1 MNRRNRITGEP
12 VILAPER
19 AHRPDIMHGAAGECP
34 FCPGNEALTPPE
46 IWRDGD
52 PWHLRV
58 FPNKYPAT
66 EHHEV
71 IVESPGHDDTFDQ
84 IPRPR
89 AGLAIDVYIRR
100 YQALSGSGLYVSL
113 FKNHGPLAGATIPH
127 IHSQI
132 LVTQF
137 IPPRVGREIEAFTR
151 ARSCPLC
158 NLDDE
163 PTIDETADFRWI
175 APRGAATAYEQWIVP
190 KRHKAEM
197 GDGGDLAPLLQKST
211 RATHAVAG
219 SYNWIF
225 MNFPRQPAA
234 HWYLQILPR
243 LTTQAG
249 FELGSASGIN
259 VVDPDEAAD
268 YLRKSL

>member
-1 MNRRNRITGEP
+1 VNRRNRITGEP

-19 AHRPDIMHGAAGECP
+19 AHRPDITHGAAGECP

-66 EHHEV
+66 EQHEV
-71 IVESPGHDDTFDQ
+71 IVESPRHDDTFDQ

-137 IPPRVGREIEAFTR
+137 VPPRVAREIEAFTR
-151 ARSCPLC
+151 VRSCPLC
-158 NLDDE
+158 NLEDE

-175 APRGAATAYEQWIVP
+175 SPRGAASAYEQWIVP
-190 KRHKAEM
+190 KRHKAEI
-197 GDGGDLAPLLQKST
+197 GDAGDLAPLLQKST
-211 RATHAVAG
+211 RATNAVAA
-219 SYNWIF
+219 SHNWVF

-234 HWYLQILPR
+234 HWYLQIIPR
-243 LTTQAG
+243 LTTPAG
-249 FELGSASGIN
+249 FELGSGSGIN
-259 VVDPDEAAD
+259 VVDPEEAAD
-268 YLRKSL
+268 HLQKSL